1 MRDAEGTSVPA
12 SFWVNALRRNVVLI
26 LVFGVLGA
34 GAGLAF
40 SIKQGQEY
48 VSTAAILI
56 EPLQGNPYE
65 PDSKGDQLVNLET
78 EATLVRT
85 DPVAK
90 LAGGQIPGNQ
100 EAGALLAQVD
110 VEVPSNT
117 QVLEIS
123 GTSTSRTE
131 ARDVAQAFSD
141 AYLAYRQQRADS
153 SVKKQLQRISR
164 QQDGTR
170 AQITQA
176 SSELQSDDVTES
188 RKAYLEERINNLN
201 AQLAALESQQSTISA
216 TDLTPGQ
223 VITPASTPPGA
234 GILNLLLF
242 GGAGAFVAL
251 FVGFAFAVART
262 RLDTRIHESPE
273 VERLGVQVLGSVGNR
288 FGGHGGG
295 GRAPDLSEIY
305 REIRTA
311 IVTSLDSP
319 PVGLT
324 VASADPDADASPEAA
339 ALAVGLARSGF
350 TVALVDTVGEPT
362 RLLSDRVRMP
372 GLTEL
377 LTEQADLQSLVF
389 QPEERL
395 SILAPGAPDGQT
407 MDRLLSPRMRHTLAQ
422 LSEWN
427 DYVIIAGAHAHSA
440 DGQALASLTGAVLLV
455 VARHQTRLNDFIE
468 CLDVLDRVDAA
479 CIGAVL
485 VSAGGGPRRRAGAGR
500 DSARDS
506 DDVSAI
512 RERYDRAADAAL
524 GDVPRRNGRPG
535 TPSES
540 GRPTAPTPRR
550 QARRTG
556 TAAPWTGSDQGNNFR

>member
-12 SFWVNALRRNVVLI
+12 SFWVNALRRNVILI

-34 GAGLAF
+34 VAGIGF
-40 SIKQGQEY
+40 SIYQGQEY
-48 VSTAAILI
+48 VSKAAILI

-90 LAGGQIPGNQ
+90 LAGAKLPGDQ
-100 EAGALLAQVD
+100 EADELLGQVD
-110 VEVPSNT
+110 VEVPNNT

-123 GTSTSRTE
+123 ATSKERTE
-131 ARDVAQAFSD
+131 ARDVAQAFAD
-141 AYLAYRQQRADS
+141 AYLTYRQQRADS

-164 QQDGTR
+164 QQEGTR
-170 AQITQA
+170 AQVSQA
-176 SSELQSDDVTES
+176 NSELQSEDVTES

-223 VITPASTPPGA
+223 VITPAPLPPGA
-234 GILNLLLF
+234 GVLNFVLF
-242 GGAGAFVAL
+242 GGAGAFAAL

-273 VERLGVQVLGSVGNR
+273 VERLGVTVLGSVGNR

-324 VASADPDADASPEAA
+324 VASADADADASPEAA

-350 TVALVDTVGEPT
+350 TVALVDTIGEPT
-362 RLLSDRVRMP
+362 RLLSDRLRLP

-377 LTEQADLQSLVF
+377 LTEQADLQSLLF

-395 SILAPGAPDGQT
+395 SVLAPGAPDGQT

-427 DYVIIAGAHAHSA
+427 DYVIIAGGHAHSA

-485 VSAGGGPRRRAGAGR
+485 VGAGSGPRRRSSAS
-500 DSARDS
+500 DSAGSRLPTDG
-506 DDVSAI
+506 
-512 RERYDRAADAAL
+512 RYDRARDEAAL
-524 GDVPRRNGRPG
+524 GSVPRRNGRPG
-535 TPSES
+535 TPAE
-540 GRPTAPTPRR
+540 GTRATPAPRR
-550 QARRTG
+550 PARRTG
-556 TAAPWTGSDQGNNFR
+556 AAAPWATPGQGEDLR